1 MVCVCTAQ
9 KNIHC
14 HEYCSTPFSDTTRH
28 AKPVASISFSLIGV
42 RDNSSCEFSA
52 WDENFQLVRKMRLK
66 VLAHGVRNFICVVFF
81 FVFFLFVIL
90 SYQNVCYKW
99 ENSENRTISDFFF
112 LCQAKVL
119 KVVCKR
125 DWHNVWSY
133 LFLMSEKFW
142 LRVQWP

>member
-1 MVCVCTAQ
+1 MVCVCVCTAQ

-42 RDNSSCEFSA
+42 QF
-52 WDENFQLVRKMRLK
+52 VMR
-66 VLAHGVRNFICVVFF
+66 ICCLRWKCSTCVEDAIKGPCTRSPKFHMRCFFVV
-81 FVFFLFVIL
+81 VFFLFVIL

-112 LCQAKVL
+112 CQVKVL

-125 DWHNVWSY
+125 DWHNVRSY